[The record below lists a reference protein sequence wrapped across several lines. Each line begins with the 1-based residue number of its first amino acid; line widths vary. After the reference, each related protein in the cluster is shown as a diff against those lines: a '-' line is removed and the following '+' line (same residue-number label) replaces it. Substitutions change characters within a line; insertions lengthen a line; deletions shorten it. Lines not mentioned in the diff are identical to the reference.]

1 MKWLLLAFAIGTL
14 ATQTNAVSKPE
25 PLLVLAPYL
34 PATSEQGPAG
44 RDIEIFAAVMDR
56 CEIDVHFHFYPFKR
70 HLRNFTHEG
79 LGDAV
84 MTVPPGMDTPGFES
98 TPYVYYQNG
107 AAVLESTNIKP
118 YHLRYLKGLRVVSF
132 AGASQLLGIES
143 HIESFASYSEFAD
156 QRIHSRMLFLNRVDV
171 VLADGLIFA
180 EINHRLRADRTY
192 ADKAD
197 LHQKV
202 MFIPI
207 FAPTPYR
214 ASFRKKEHRD
224 AFNACFSE
232 LEAEGVVRAINVRH
246 IEKYRDTVGYG
257 YLGY

>member
-1 MKWLLLAFAIGTL
+1 
-14 ATQTNAVSKPE
+14 
-25 PLLVLAPYL
+25 
-34 PATSEQGPAG
+34 
-44 RDIEIFAAVMDR
+44 
-56 CEIDVHFHFYPFKR
+56 
-70 HLRNFTHEG
+70 
-79 LGDAV
+79 
-84 MTVPPGMDTPGFES
+84 MTVPPDMDTPGFES
-98 TPYVYYQNG
+98 TPPYVYYQNG

-143 HIESFASYSEFAD
+143 HIEFFASYSEFAD

-171 VLADGLIFA
+171 VLADGLIFS

-207 FAPTPYR
+207 FAPPTPYR
-214 ASFRKKEHRD
+214 ASFRKKKNTVMHSMRASVSLKQKALSEQSTYDTLKNIGIRS
-224 AFNACFSE
+224 ATVIWATRQPNA
-232 LEAEGVVRAINVRH
+232 AISDKFLRP
-246 IEKYRDTVGYG
+246 KSS
-257 YLGY
+257 